1 MIKEDIVIFGTS
13 KVAEIVYD
21 CIMDDPE
28 SKWNPVA
35 FTVDSNYRADDE
47 KFGLPV
53 VDFEAVEEK
62 YSAQEDKMI
71 VAMGY
76 HSMNKVRAQ
85 KCKDAKEKGYQLVSF
100 VHSGADIPSSAI
112 IGENTIILNNVSVGS
127 FAKVGDDVCI
137 YSGAVV
143 SHHTEIGN
151 HVWITSGTVIGGNSH
166 VGDNCFLGIN
176 STIGHNICVGPNN
189 FIGAGA
195 IITKNTENDA
205 VYILADTPKYRL
217 NTDRFIKMF
226 RFD

>member
-13 KVAEIVYD
+13 KVAEIVYS
-21 CIMDDPE
+21 CIMDDPK

-35 FTVDSNYRADDE
+35 FTVDSNYRTYDE

-53 VDFEAVEEK
+53 VDFETVEEK
-62 YSAQEDKMI
+62 YSSQRYKMI

-76 HSMNKVRAQ
+76 HGMNNVRAQ
-85 KCKDAKEKGYQLVSF
+85 KCKDAKEKGYQLASF
-100 VHSGADIPSSAI
+100 IHSGADVPSNAT
-112 IGENTIILNNVSVGS
+112 IGENTIILNNVSVGP
-127 FAKVGDDVCI
+127 FAKVGDNVCI
-137 YSGAVV
+137 YSGATV

-151 HVWITSGTVIGGNSH
+151 HVWITSGTVIGGNSC

-176 STIGHNICVGPNN
+176 STIGHNICVGSNN

-195 IITKNTENDA
+195 IITKSTENDA

-217 NTDRFIKMF
+217 DAERFIKLF
-226 RFD
+226 EFD